1 MRFRKVAL
9 TATGAAELEQ
19 DFFTMASATESETRL
34 CGNCKKD
41 IPEGNFTIHEIHCK
55 RNIDVCTFCGEPFP
69 KSEME
74 NHIET
79 DHAQV
84 LCKCNMKMEKRHL
97 EAHKV
102 SKCPLRPAL
111 CQYCELE
118 LSHNKV
124 SDHENYCGT
133 RTECCS
139 SCGRNVMVKDLPAH
153 PTVCGKVTE
162 DQKINSERLLSRYN
176 HRDNGETWFDSQT
189 TRNYLGE
196 DHIRPQPRITR
207 QLQNRFYK
215 NVYQS
220 LEGENRRRAH
230 IMHVDQNLV
239 GEQENVQRNLVPG
252 LTSPGWE
259 SSNSDYLLALSLQNE
274 FPSSDNVDQKTAR
287 WREFY
292 SKDRSPS
299 KYLHEHTSSDLFS
312 RNLSIPV
319 NNITEPKSND
329 FLLPCEFC
337 EELIPE
343 DDLILH
349 QTGCNPG
356 SVLNSFSK
364 RSNSPIHQLE
374 YDGQLR
380 TFLDQTS
387 DPLNNRFALLSD
399 PLPDQSEENIIIP
412 CEFCGIQLENDDL
425 FYHQDQCDLR
435 PCTAEPTGRSW
446 EPQAL
451 LPKKDNL
458 EKDKSPQRR
467 MRHQGDVTHSIL
479 NDPGSLFTHPSDEFP
494 TTRTSSHR
502 PSNAAG
508 VREQS
513 RPHVLNRIHVNR
525 DVPISNVRKSSTT
538 QTTATHSSKNNQCE
552 NLIQEFSGRFPPRRR
567 TSWKDDLSPHST
579 TRNNV
584 VHAGRNTK
592 IKNQK
597 TGAGDVEKEE

>member
-1 MRFRKVAL
+1 
-9 TATGAAELEQ
+9 
-19 DFFTMASATESETRL
+19 MASTTESETRL

-41 IPEGNFTIHEIHCK
+41 IPEANFTIHEIHCK
-55 RNIDVCTFCGEPFP
+55 RNIDVCTFCREPFP
-69 KSEME
+69 KSEMK
-74 NHIET
+74 NHIDTE
-79 DHAQV
+79 HAQV

-102 SKCPLRPAL
+102 SKCPLRPTQ

-124 SDHENYCGT
+124 SDHEDYCGT
-133 RTECCS
+133 RTERCNG
-139 SCGRNVMVKDLPAH
+139 CGRNVMVKDLQAH

-162 DQKINSERLLSRYN
+162 DQKVNRERLLSRYN
-176 HRDNGETWFDSQT
+176 HRDNGETWFDAQT
-189 TRNYLGE
+189 TFGE
-196 DHIRPQPRITR
+196 DHIRSHPRIPR
-207 QLQNRFYK
+207 QLQSRFYK
-215 NVYQS
+215 NIHHS
-220 LEGENRRRAH
+220 LEGDNRRRGQT
-230 IMHVDQNLV
+230 MQVDQNLG

-259 SSNSDYLLALSLQNE
+259 SSNSDYLLAFSLQNE
-274 FPSSDNVDQKTAR
+274 FPSSNVDQKSDR

-299 KYLHEHTSSDLFS
+299 KYPHERTTNDLFS

-319 NNITEPKSND
+319 NNTTEPKSND

-364 RSNSPIHQLE
+364 RSISPVHQLE
-374 YDGQLR
+374 YDGDLR

-399 PLPDQSEENIIIP
+399 PLPVQSEGNIIIP

-435 PCTAEPTGRSW
+435 PCTAEPTVRSW
-446 EPQAL
+446 EPPAL

-458 EKDKSPQRR
+458 EKNKSPQRR

-479 NDPGSLFTHPSDEFP
+479 NDPDRLFSHPSDEFP

-513 RPHVLNRIHVNR
+513 TSHVLSRINVNR
-525 DVPISNVRKSSTT
+525 EVPIINARKVPTT
-538 QTTATHSSKNNQCE
+538 QATAIRSSKSHQRE
-552 NLIQEFSGRFPPRRR
+552 NYVQDFSGGSPTRRR
-567 TSWKDDLSPHST
+567 TSWKDDLSTHST

-584 VHAGRNTK
+584 AHVGRNTK

-597 TGAGDVEKEE
+597 TGSGDVDKEE